1 MKKKLL
7 KTAMISAVAF
17 TPVLAVGVNVDKASA
32 ATTDIQTDYMAMS
45 VVEKEILNDSMAVFA
60 QTVNTGKFVQATLPV
75 SYTTTKTRNEFI
87 QSLSTLLAPL
97 PSDSATISSDLQ
109 ARFTAFENSFP
120 VAASA
125 DAQVLSPYLE
135 QVATIIA
142 DEVEKFNPASDQVDV
157 APLFNTI
164 KNRLMNEAPIPVTV
178 EDYIKYPSTG
188 DAASLVDQVNAQVQD
203 TPPGPGPGPVTP
215 PTEEPPVD
223 NGNGEISTGGDTV
236 ENNPQQVIDAINAA
250 DTVDELVITL
260 EGTDTEVA
268 IPGTIFNALENKN
281 SDAVIIVETSTGSYE
296 LPVSAVD
303 LEALA
308 EQLNVTTAEL
318 KIVIKVS
325 EVQAPG
331 MVNAQYDVILPSID
345 FEVTVVAPNGES
357 IVLNF
362 FPQPVKRS
370 ITATKQL
377 AALTTVGVI
386 VVNGQV
392 RGVPTFVTPGNT
404 TANLYR
410 AGNSTYTLVENFKT
424 FKDVNNGANWSEQYV
439 EKLASRLIV
448 SGTTAETY
456 SPNRSIT
463 RGEFASILSR
473 GLGLVAKNPN
483 VTFSDVSS
491 TQAFNRNAEIAAV
504 VEAGIVNGYKD
515 GKFRPYQEI
524 NRGEAAIM
532 ISKALEYYGADLVTL
547 DKTKKASNFEDY
559 RYIGTTTRPHIEK
572 VLQAG
577 YINGYSDGSYKSSN
591 DASRAEMARI
601 LYDFLNSIE
610 FIN

>member
-1 MKKKLL
+1 MKKNKLL
-7 KTAMISAVAF
+7 KTAMIGAVAL
-17 TPVLAVGVNVDKASA
+17 TPVYTIGFNVEKASA
-32 ATTDIQTDYMAMS
+32 ATTGEAAGSLANGYANLTPDQRKVFDIVLANLNQYMGEFIQDDVTYKLELTGEMKSLVIPYNYTSESNLKSDLIKRFDAFA
-45 VVEKEILNDSMAVFA
+45 VETQDDLGSEGNVEDLLSYIKNVSEDLVTETGNVSRTSLNDFYNKLFTILNDNLNAVP
-60 QTVNTGKFVQATLPV
+60 TGV
-75 SYTTTKTRNEFI
+75 RDI
-87 QSLSTLLAPL
+87 
-97 PSDSATISSDLQ
+97 LQ
-109 ARFTAFENSFP
+109 VPNNP
-120 VAASA
+120 
-125 DAQVLSPYLE
+125 
-135 QVATIIA
+135 ATIISEIQA
-142 DEVEKFNPASDQVDV
+142 EVNAAF
-157 APLFNTI
+157 
-164 KNRLMNEAPIPVTV
+164 
-178 EDYIKYPSTG
+178 STG
-188 DAASLVDQVNAQVQD
+188 GGGG
-203 TPPGPGPGPVTP
+203 TPPPTLP
-215 PTEEPPVD
+215 PLED
-223 NGNGEISTGGDTV
+223 DDNGEISTSGDTV

-281 SDAVIIVETSTGSYE
+281 SDAVIIVETATGAYE
-296 LPVSAVD
+296 LPVSAVN

-318 KIVIKVS
+318 KIVIKVD

-331 MVNAQYDVILPSID
+331 IVNTQYDVILPSVD
-345 FEVTVVAPNGES
+345 FEVTIVAPNRES
-357 IVLNF
+357 IALNF

-424 FKDVNNGANWSEQYV
+424 FKDVDKGANWSEQYV
-439 EKLASRLIV
+439 EKLASRLVV
-448 SGTTAETY
+448 SGTTADTF

-463 RGEFASILSR
+463 RGEFASILAR
-473 GLGLVAKNPN
+473 GLGLVAENAKVPF
-483 VTFSDVSS
+483 TDVSS
-491 TQAFNRNAEIAAV
+491 TQAFNKNGEIAAV
-504 VEAGIVNGYKD
+504 MEAGIVNGYKD

-547 DKTKKASNFEDY
+547 DQSKKVSNFKDY
-559 RYIGTTTRPHIEK
+559 RYIGASARPHIEK

-577 YINGYSDGSYKSSN
+577 YINGYSDGSYKSTN
-591 DASRAEMARI
+591 DASRAEMSRI
-601 LYDFLNSIE
+601 LYDFLQSIE

>member
-1 MKKKLL
+1 
-7 KTAMISAVAF
+7 MISAVAF
-17 TPVLAVGVNVDKASA
+17 TPVLAVGVNVDNVKAAPSNLTA
-32 ATTDIQTDYMAMS
+32 GEITAINEFYVAFSELDQNK
-45 VVEKEILNDSMAVFA
+45 KELVRIILGAVGA
-60 QTVNTGKFVQATLPV
+60 QP
-75 SYTTTKTRNEFI
+75 SYTLETAYST
-87 QSLSTLLAPL
+87 QLSSQYSTLF
-97 PSDSATISSDLQ
+97 TFSSTSNMTETEFQ
-109 ARFTAFENSFP
+109 NKYSSFKSNVSSVKP
-120 VAASA
+120 DVTSA
-125 DAQVLSPYLE
+125 DLVSFFNNVFNELE
-135 QVATIIA
+135 STVDGLQSSQYSNLAGSGIYQRLLDVYK
-142 DEVEKFNPASDQVDV
+142 DSNMPASVQPILKVPTDQQ
-157 APLFNTI
+157 ASELITTIQNQFNSYL
-164 KNRLMNEAPIPVTV
+164 NP
-178 EDYIKYPSTG
+178 G
-188 DAASLVDQVNAQVQD
+188 G
-203 TPPGPGPGPVTP
+203 PGPGPGPTD
-215 PTEEPPVD
+215 PPVD
-223 NGNGEISTGGDTV
+223 NGDGEVSTGGDTV
-236 ENNPQQVIDAINAA
+236 ENNPQQVIDVINAA
-250 DTVDELVITL
+250 EEVEELVVTL
-260 EGTDTEVA
+260 KGTDTEVA

-281 SDAVIIVETSTGSYE
+281 SDAVIVVETSTGAYE

-308 EQLNVTTAEL
+308 EELDVTTAEL
-318 KIVIKVS
+318 KVVIKVD
-325 EVQAPG
+325 EVQTPAL
-331 MVNAQYDVILPSID
+331 VNAQYDVILPSID
-345 FEVTVVAPNGES
+345 FEVTIIAPNGES
-357 IVLNF
+357 IVLNL

-370 ITATKQL
+370 ITATQQL
-377 AALTTVGVI
+377 AALTTVGVTVI
-386 VVNGQV
+386 NGQV

-424 FKDVNNGANWSEQYV
+424 FKDVDKGANWSEEYV

-448 SGTTAETY
+448 SGTTADTF

-483 VTFSDVSS
+483 VPFTDVSS

-532 ISKALEYYGADLVTL
+532 ISKALEYYGSDLVTL
-547 DKTKKASNFEDY
+547 NKSKKVSNFEDY
-559 RYIGTTTRPHIEK
+559 RYIGATTRPHIEK

-577 YINGYSDGSYKSSN
+577 YINGYSDGTYKSTK
-591 DASRAEMARI
+591 DASRAEMSRI

>member
-1 MKKKLL
+1 
-7 KTAMISAVAF
+7 
-17 TPVLAVGVNVDKASA
+17 
-32 ATTDIQTDYMAMS
+32 
-45 VVEKEILNDSMAVFA
+45 
-60 QTVNTGKFVQATLPV
+60 
-75 SYTTTKTRNEFI
+75 
-87 QSLSTLLAPL
+87 
-97 PSDSATISSDLQ
+97 
-109 ARFTAFENSFP
+109 
-120 VAASA
+120 
-125 DAQVLSPYLE
+125 
-135 QVATIIA
+135 
-142 DEVEKFNPASDQVDV
+142 
-157 APLFNTI
+157 
-164 KNRLMNEAPIPVTV
+164 
-178 EDYIKYPSTG
+178 
-188 DAASLVDQVNAQVQD
+188 
-203 TPPGPGPGPVTP
+203 
-215 PTEEPPVD
+215 
-223 NGNGEISTGGDTV
+223 
-236 ENNPQQVIDAINAA
+236 
-250 DTVDELVITL
+250 
-260 EGTDTEVA
+260 VA

-281 SDAVIIVETSTGSYE
+281 SDAVIIVETSTGAYE

-424 FKDVNNGANWSEQYV
+424 FKDVDKGANWSEQYV

-547 DKTKKASNFEDY
+547 DSTKKASNFEDY
-559 RYIGTTTRPHIEK
+559 RYIGATTRPHIEK

>member
-1 MKKKLL
+1 
-7 KTAMISAVAF
+7 
-17 TPVLAVGVNVDKASA
+17 
-32 ATTDIQTDYMAMS
+32 
-45 VVEKEILNDSMAVFA
+45 
-60 QTVNTGKFVQATLPV
+60 
-75 SYTTTKTRNEFI
+75 
-87 QSLSTLLAPL
+87 
-97 PSDSATISSDLQ
+97 
-109 ARFTAFENSFP
+109 
-120 VAASA
+120 
-125 DAQVLSPYLE
+125 
-135 QVATIIA
+135 
-142 DEVEKFNPASDQVDV
+142 
-157 APLFNTI
+157 
-164 KNRLMNEAPIPVTV
+164 MNEAPIPVTV
-178 EDYIKYPSTG
+178 EDYIKYPTTG
-188 DAASLVDQVNAQVQD
+188 DAASLVNQVNAQVGD
-203 TPPGPGPGPVTP
+203 TTQGGGGGTPP
-215 PTEEPPVD
+215 PTEEPPVYD
-223 NGNGEISTGGDTV
+223 DGEISTGGDTV

-424 FKDVNNGANWSEQYV
+424 FKDVDNGANWSEQYV

-448 SGTTAETY
+448 SGTTADTY

-547 DKTKKASNFEDY
+547 DSTKKASNFEDY
-559 RYIGTTTRPHIEK
+559 RYIGATTRPHIEK